1 MDKFMAN
8 RRMTYTRRRLITT
21 ALAHIEPLANVSY
34 NWVNTRASTF
44 TKFCKRL
51 HEFQKSKRFRLH
63 AITVLSFFSLSQIGK
78 IANIFPK
85 KRVL

>member
-1 MDKFMAN
+1 
-8 RRMTYTRRRLITT
+8 MTIVWFLRKWLDYGTGFQVPI
-21 ALAHIEPLANVSY
+21 NS
-34 NWVNTRASTF
+34 RASTF

-63 AITVLSFFSLSQIGK
+63 ANTVLNFFVK

-85 KRVL
+85 KELLKYCTLRKHSKLFD